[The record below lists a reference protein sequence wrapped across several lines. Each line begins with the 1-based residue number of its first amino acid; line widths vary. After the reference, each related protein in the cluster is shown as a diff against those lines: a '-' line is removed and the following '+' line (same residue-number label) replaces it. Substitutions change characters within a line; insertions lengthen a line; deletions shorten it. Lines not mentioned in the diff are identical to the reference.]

1 MSAKLEKHLS
11 SQRKNL
17 DVESPDDDAIWKGIQ
32 RGLHKEKPAVKLM
45 MGKSR
50 MIKIRNIAA
59 AAFILFSLGYIA
71 NDIINGKI
79 SDRRI
84 TLSSIDSEL
93 GRREKEYKTLV
104 SFKTKEV
111 RSFTGPRDAV
121 IKELFKEINKLDP
134 IYDQALKDLK
144 ADLYNSKLDAA
155 NTGNLKIESKYTK
168 VNALSSG
175 SLEIN
180 SYNDK
185 YSIPK
190 TGDIT
195 FTAKYSD
202 LKTESS
208 GQIILDCYEGTVVM
222 KEVKDIKITSKYA
235 DFQFGI
241 AEDISV
247 ASSYSDKMVA
257 DKLNSLRINESKY
270 CSYRMDEL
278 VSSVTEGDG
287 YEDKFSIMKTGQEF
301 KEIKVNGKYVDVSL
315 SLPKTTDFRF
325 KAKIT
330 YPKLDMDE
338 SLFKTKIKVS
348 EGSQLEYDAIRGT
361 EKDGMPLIEING
373 YQMSL
378 KIIGI

>member
-121 IKELFKEINKLDP
+121 IKELFEEINKLDP

-144 ADLYNSKLDAA
+144 ELGPNEKVIQTIFDTYEQKIRLLELIIFETNKQNSHENNEK
-155 NTGNLKIESKYTK
+155 
-168 VNALSSG
+168 
-175 SLEIN
+175 
-180 SYNDK
+180 
-185 YSIPK
+185 
-190 TGDIT
+190 
-195 FTAKYSD
+195 
-202 LKTESS
+202 
-208 GQIILDCYEGTVVM
+208 IIL
-222 KEVKDIKITSKYA
+222 
-235 DFQFGI
+235 
-241 AEDISV
+241 
-247 ASSYSDKMVA
+247 
-257 DKLNSLRINESKY
+257 
-270 CSYRMDEL
+270 
-278 VSSVTEGDG
+278 
-287 YEDKFSIMKTGQEF
+287 
-301 KEIKVNGKYVDVSL
+301 
-315 SLPKTTDFRF
+315 
-325 KAKIT
+325 
-330 YPKLDMDE
+330 
-338 SLFKTKIKVS
+338 
-348 EGSQLEYDAIRGT
+348 
-361 EKDGMPLIEING
+361 
-373 YQMSL
+373 
-378 KIIGI
+378 